1 VAHATRRDRTHWEN
15 NHLPGVIEAADAAQ
29 AIAPN
34 SRGALGHGKAG
45 GDQTAARL
53 AAAYREAGHVV
64 AALTQ
69 SRVDY
74 SAAFAR
80 ALELRGPVVHKNAL
94 RGAKLGLDASDDA
107 RLRAERAILVRLA
120 GPAAQKRHAPRSRRS
135 RHGESDL
142 KQALDL
148 ASTVSSSRSAAHAL
162 VARLGIAADDLI
174 EARWPLVE
182 RVASALIEGSPLSAA
197 QIRRIAGPAADVS
210 GFQIIGAGVI
220 A

>member
-1 VAHATRRDRTHWEN
+1 VAQATRRDRNYREN
-15 NHLPGVIEAADAAQ
+15 DLLSGAIKAAGA
-29 AIAPN
+29 APN
-34 SRGALGHGKAG
+34 SPSPVSDGEADVK
-45 GDQTAARL
+45 QTKTAARL

-69 SRVDY
+69 SRVDHR
-74 SAAFAR
+74 AAFAQTV
-80 ALELRGPVVHKNAL
+80 EFRGPVVHKNAL
-94 RGAKLGLDASDDA
+94 RGAKLGLDTSEGA

-120 GPAAQKRHAPRSRRS
+120 GPAAQKRHAPRSLRS
-135 RHGESDL
+135 RHGQSDL

-148 ASTVSSSRSAAHAL
+148 ASSVSSSHSEAYAF

-197 QIRRIAGPAADVS
+197 QIRRIAGHAADV
-210 GFQIIGAGVI
+210 GRFQIIGPGVI